1 MDCFFTRPTHH
12 MRNHYAMHIR
22 LALLLPLML
31 LCVCLASSC
40 ASMRPEQFVTAT
52 PRFDPMQY
60 FEGPTRS
67 WGVIENR
74 TGEPRSTFRATMVG
88 VPDADG
94 ARRNGLTI
102 TQDFTYDDG
111 RKQQRVWHIKRIDE
125 HRFDATSSDVIGVA
139 TGYAWGNTF
148 RWEYTLQLQAGNPLT
163 RVRMKHWMYL
173 TDDGETMINRVII
186 SKLNIVIAETTEYFR
201 RGANTLPAGSPP

>member
-1 MDCFFTRPTHH
+1 
-12 MRNHYAMHIR
+12 
-22 LALLLPLML
+22 ML
-31 LCVCLASSC
+31 LCVCLASGC
-40 ASMRPEQFVTAT
+40 ASMRPEQFAAAT
-52 PRFDPMQY
+52 PRFDPIHY

-67 WGVIENR
+67 WGVIESR
-74 TGEPRSTFRATMVG
+74 AGEPRSTFRATMMG

-94 ARRNGLTI
+94 ARRDGLTI

-125 HRFDATSSDVIGVA
+125 HRFDATSSDVVGIA

-148 RWEYTLQLQAGNPLT
+148 RWEYTLQLKAGNPLT

-173 TDDGETMINRVII
+173 TDDGETMIESVRFR
-186 SKLNIVIAETTEYFR
+186 SKQDYQALADDPEQDRWWRERFAPLLTSEPTWVDGTWLDR
-201 RGANTLPAGSPP
+201 